1 MQILFGDYKKVNSA
15 GGTAVAIGNFDGLH
29 KGHQKILKTLKEAAH
44 DLGIPSVVYTFSE
57 HPINVMHGGLKLICT
72 GERKEELIEK
82 EKIHTLFLEDFQN
95 VRDLSPE
102 EFVRDIL
109 VEKLNIKV
117 AVIGKTGRF
126 GKNSEGNAETLQKLG
141 EKYGFSVI
149 VADAVSVF
157 GRISSSTEIRKN
169 LVAIAWAYG

>member
-29 KGHQKILKTLKEAAH
+29 KGHQKILKTLKEASYK
-44 DLGIPSVVYTFSE
+44 LGIPSVVYTFSE
-57 HPINVMHGGLKLICT
+57 HPINIIRGGLKLICT
-72 GERKEELIEK
+72 NQRKEELVEK
-82 EKIHTLFLEDFQN
+82 EKVHTLFFDDFKN
-95 VRDLSPE
+95 VCDLSPE

-126 GKNSEGNAETLQKLG
+126 GRNSSGNAETLQKLG
-141 EKYGFSVI
+141 EKYSFSVI
-149 VADAVSVF
+149 
-157 GRISSSTEIRKN
+157 E
-169 LVAIAWAYG
+169 